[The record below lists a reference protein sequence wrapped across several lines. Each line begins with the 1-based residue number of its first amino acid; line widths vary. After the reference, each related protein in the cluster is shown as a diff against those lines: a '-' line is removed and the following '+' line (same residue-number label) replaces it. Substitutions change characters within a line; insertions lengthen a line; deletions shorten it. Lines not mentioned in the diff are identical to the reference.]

1 MLIFFL
7 LLGLATG
14 VPLGFLFDVG
24 IPLQIAIGAGLTLAA
39 FVGWLF
45 LYILGLFIFSL
56 FVDMEK
62 PRTKDH
68 PFMRFLIAE
77 TLRLVCQLG
86 RVKIKVDGLEKMPE
100 ERFLL
105 VSNHRSMFDPLVSLV
120 AFKKHPLAFVTKPE
134 NLKLP
139 LVGGIMRYCCFLP
152 INRENPRDAIRAIN
166 AAANLIKTD
175 TLSMGIYPEGTRN
188 KGADVLLPFH
198 GGVLM
203 IAQKAGGV
211 PIVAVTVENTEKVAK
226 NFPFRKTEVRLKVCC
241 VIPGEEVLSSR
252 TDDLSAKLYEAME
265 RELLYTVHIL
275 NG

>member
-1 MLIFFL
+1 MLLFFFA
-7 LLGLATG
+7 LAVCTG
-14 VPLGFLFDVG
+14 VPLCFLFDTS
-24 IPLQIAIGAGLTLAA
+24 IPLQIAIGAGLTVAA

-45 LYILGLFIFSL
+45 LYVLGLFIFSL
-56 FVDMEK
+56 FVDPKK

-68 PFMRFLIAE
+68 PFVRFLIAE

-86 RVKIKVDGLEKMPE
+86 RVKITVEGLEKIPAG
-100 ERFLL
+100 RFLL

-120 AFKKHPLAFVTKPE
+120 AFKKYPLAFVTKPE
-134 NLKLP
+134 NLKIP

-166 AAANLIKTD
+166 SAAGLIKND
-175 TLSMGIYPEGTRN
+175 TLSVGIYPEGTRN
-188 KGADVLLPFH
+188 KGEGVLLPFH

-226 NFPFRKTEVRLKVCC
+226 NFPFRGTKVRLKVCK
-241 VIPGEEVLSSR
+241 VIPGDEVLASR

-265 RELLYTVHIL
+265 QELKPVYGTK
-275 NG
+275 G

>member
-1 MLIFFL
+1 
-7 LLGLATG
+7 
-14 VPLGFLFDVG
+14 VPLCFLFDTS
-24 IPLQIAIGAGLTLAA
+24 IPIQIAIGAGLTVAA

-45 LYILGLFIFSL
+45 LYVLGLFIFSL
-56 FVDMEK
+56 FVDPKK

-68 PFMRFLIAE
+68 PFVRFLIAE

-86 RVKIKVDGLEKMPE
+86 RVKITVEGLEKMPKG
-100 ERFLL
+100 RFLL

-120 AFKKHPLAFVTKPE
+120 AFKKYPLAFVTKPE
-134 NLKLP
+134 NLKIP

-166 AAANLIKTD
+166 SAAGLIKND
-175 TLSMGIYPEGTRN
+175 TLSVGIYPEGTRN
-188 KGADVLLPFH
+188 KGEGVLLPFH

-226 NFPFRKTEVRLKVCC
+226 NFPFRGTKVRLKVCK
-241 VIPGEEVLSSR
+241 VIPGDEVLASR

-265 RELLYTVHIL
+265 QELESVYKMK
-275 NG
+275 G